1 MSIPTEQPERPLP
14 PNQELARNSTPWE
27 GQIAQKPRMR
37 NSSAWAKVLIL
48 LILIFIVVFLGGD
61 IRQMLAGSSTP
72 APKILAK
79 TGPLVQTPLNSDE
92 INQLHHLS

>member
-14 PNQELARNSTPWE
+14 SYQELARNSTPGE

-48 LILIFIVVFLGGD
+48 LILIFMVVFLGGD
-61 IRQMLAGSSTP
+61 IRQMLAGSTTP
-72 APKILAK
+72 ALKVLAK
-79 TGPLVQTPLNSDE
+79 TGPL
-92 INQLHHLS
+92 I